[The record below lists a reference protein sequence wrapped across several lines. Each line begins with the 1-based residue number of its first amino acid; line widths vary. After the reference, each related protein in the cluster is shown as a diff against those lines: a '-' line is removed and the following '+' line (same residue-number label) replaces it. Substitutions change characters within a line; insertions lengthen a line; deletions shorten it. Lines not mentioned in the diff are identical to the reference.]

1 MMVGLK
7 AVNEIH
13 LVNES
18 KRWNPPLALEAMFG
32 GIRYLAK
39 ALSLPLDDTSINSF
53 CICIFWKEA
62 RKKENIWPPGDGATD
77 DYKLSSVS
85 ARTEQVLYIA
95 VIVEPSPQLLS
106 LAILKLLFVGSNL
119 SAYIFHKYA
128 TLYCVAD
135 ELSCKCAI
143 MNSFAPESIW
153 ISNYSLQVL
162 REDRLY

>member
-53 CICIFWKEA
+53 CICIF
-62 RKKENIWPPGDGATD
+62 
-77 DYKLSSVS
+77 
-85 ARTEQVLYIA
+85 
-95 VIVEPSPQLLS
+95 
-106 LAILKLLFVGSNL
+106 
-119 SAYIFHKYA
+119 
-128 TLYCVAD
+128 
-135 ELSCKCAI
+135 
-143 MNSFAPESIW
+143 
-153 ISNYSLQVL
+153 
-162 REDRLY
+162 